1 MKRIVIDV
9 DEWISDMENAKYK
22 VNNSAYANGCNDVL
36 DYYIRKLKA
45 IAKENKMRGTLYGRD
60 L

>member
-1 MKRIVIDV
+1 MKKIVIDV

-22 VNNSAYANGCNDVL
+22 VNDSAYAKGCNDVL
-36 DYYIRKLKA
+36 DYYIRKLKVLA
-45 IAKENKMRGTLYGRD
+45 EENNMRGTLYGRD